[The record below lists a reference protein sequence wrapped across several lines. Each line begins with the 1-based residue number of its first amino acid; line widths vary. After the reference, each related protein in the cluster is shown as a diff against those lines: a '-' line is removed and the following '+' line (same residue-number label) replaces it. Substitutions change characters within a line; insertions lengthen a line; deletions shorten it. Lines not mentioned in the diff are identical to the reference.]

1 MAATTP
7 NSITKTAR
15 QKQIPKQSFDPIG
28 AALVR
33 TNEMD
38 WIGTS
43 AGVKMLRISQ
53 ETGWIAALV
62 RGRAGQINSPHTHL
76 GPACFYVLE
85 GGFDFRGGSARAGD
99 WVWEPAGAVHPATS
113 HPVDTVYLS
122 NTYGPVMFHNKD
134 GKEPKVIDFRSSQA
148 LLDRVKNHGE
158 KTAPRPEGYFDPLDA
173 ALVRPSDLDWIDDGV
188 GNKVK
193 VLRINEETGFF
204 HILISAKAGQVNPPH
219 THLGPADFYVIEGGF
234 DYRGGS
240 ARTGDWVYEPT
251 GAVHDATTHPMDTIY
266 LANVYGP
273 VAFHNSDGSIAGILD
288 WRSLKAMSEK
298 AGKKKAR

>member
-1 MAATTP
+1 MAATTR
-7 NSITKTAR
+7 SSMTKPAKPAR
-15 QKQIPKQSFDPIG
+15 KQAYDAIG
-28 AALVR
+28 ASLVQA
-33 TNEMD
+33 NEMP
-38 WIGTS
+38 WIGNS

-62 RGRAGQINSPHTHL
+62 RGRAGQVNPPHTHL

-85 GGFDFRGGSARAGD
+85 GGFEFRGGSAKAGD
-99 WVWEPAGAVHPATS
+99 WVWEPAGAIHPASS

-134 GKEPKVIDFRSSQA
+134 GTVPKVIDFRSSQA
-148 LLDRVKNHGE
+148 LLDRVKNNGE
-158 KTAPRPEGYFDPLDA
+158 KIGQRPEGYFDSLSA
-173 ALVRPSDLDWIDDGV
+173 ALVRTDDLDWIDDGV
-188 GNKVK
+188 GNQVK

-204 HILISAKAGQVNPPH
+204 HILIKARAGQVNPPH

-273 VAFHNSDGSIAGILD
+273 VAFHDAEGGIAGILD
-288 WRSLKAMSEK
+288 WRSMKALAEK
-298 AGKKKAR
+298 AAKKKKAS

>member
-7 NSITKTAR
+7 SSITKPTR
-15 QKQIPKQSFDPIG
+15 QRSVAKKPIFDPLG
-28 AALVR
+28 ASLVR
-33 TNEMD
+33 ANEMD
-38 WIGTS
+38 WIGTH
-43 AGVKMLRISQ
+43 AGVKMLRVSK

-62 RGRAGQINSPHTHL
+62 RGRAGQVNPPHTHL
-76 GPACFYVLE
+76 GPACFYVIE
-85 GGFDFRGGSARAGD
+85 GGFEFRGGSAQAGD
-99 WVWEPAGAVHPATS
+99 WVWEPAGAVHPAIS

-148 LLDRVKNHGE
+148 LLDRVKNNGE
-158 KTAPRPEGYFDPLDA
+158 KVPPRPEGYFDSLSA
-173 ALVRPSDLDWIDDGV
+173 ALVRTDDLDWLDDGV
-188 GNKVK
+188 GNQVK

-204 HILISAKAGQVNPPH
+204 HILIKAKAGQVNPPH

-240 ARTGDWVYEPT
+240 ARAGDWVYEPT
-251 GAVHDATTHPMDTIY
+251 GAVHEATTHPINTIY

-273 VAFHNSDGSIAGILD
+273 VAFHKPNGDIAGILD
-288 WRSLKAMSEK
+288 WHSMKAMTDRAAKQKS
-298 AGKKKAR
+298 